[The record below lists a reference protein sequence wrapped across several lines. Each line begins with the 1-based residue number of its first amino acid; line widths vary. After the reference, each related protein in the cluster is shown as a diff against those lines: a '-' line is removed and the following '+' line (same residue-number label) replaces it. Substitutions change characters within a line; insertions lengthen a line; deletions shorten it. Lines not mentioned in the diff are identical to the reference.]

1 MPNISTVTEF
11 LLLGFSEVRELQL
24 VHAVLFLLVYLA
36 ALTGNLLIVAVTA
49 LDWRLHTPMYFFLR
63 NLSVLDLCYI
73 SVTVP
78 KSIHNSLTDRSSI
91 SFLGCAAQLF
101 SVVLFAASEVF
112 ILTAMS
118 YDRYAANCL
127 PLRYEVVM
135 NGRACGTMA
144 AASWL
149 TGGLLAV
156 MCSAAT
162 FSLSFCGSNIVPQF
176 FCDIP
181 SLLKIS
187 CSTDHVAVDVSV
199 TAGAVLGFPG
209 FILVIFSYVRIFRA
223 VLRMPAAEG
232 RAKAFSTCLP
242 HLAVVTIFISAAAF
256 VYLKPSSESSS
267 IVDLLVSVFY
277 SVVPP
282 VLNPLIYSL
291 RNRDVKAAMDRILKG
306 YEVIMNGQA
315 CGTMAAA
322 SWLTGGL
329 LAAMRSAGTF
339 SLSFCGFNIVP
350 QFFSTVFV
358 YLKPPSDSY
367 SITDLLASMFY
378 SMISCSKDHV
388 AIDVT
393 VAAGVVLGVT
403 CYILIV
409 VSLKPPSDSFSIM
422 DLLMSVFY
430 SMISCSEDHVVS
442 DVSITGGSVL
452 VVVSLVFIV
461 VSYDHVV
468 IDVTVLCGVALVV
481 IFLVSIIVSESPR
494 K

>member
-24 VHAVLFLLVYLA
+24 VHAALFLLVYLA

-49 LDWRLHTPMYFFLR
+49 LDRRLHTPMYFFLR

-91 SFLGCAAQLF
+91 SFLGCAIQLF

-118 YDRYAANCL
+118 YDRYAAICL

-135 NGRACGTMA
+135 NGRACGRMA

-181 SLLKIS
+181 SLLKIF

-209 FILVIFSYVRIFRA
+209 FILVIFSYVCIFRA

-291 RNRDVKAAMDRILKG
+291 RNRDMKAAMDRILKG
-306 YEVIMNGQA
+306 PSCHYCQGPGPTRWKMLLLTGMSYDRYAAICLPRRYEVIRNGQA
-315 CGTMAAA
+315 
-322 SWLTGGL
+322 
-329 LAAMRSAGTF
+329 
-339 SLSFCGFNIVP
+339 
-350 QFFSTVFV
+350 STLFV

-378 SMISCSKDHV
+378 SMTFLSSPPVTRTDEMDYEAVMNRGAYGKTAAVSWLTSGLFAISCSKDHV

-409 VSLKPPSDSFSIM
+409 VSTDGM
-422 DLLMSVFY
+422 
-430 SMISCSEDHVVS
+430 E
-442 DVSITGGSVL
+442 
-452 VVVSLVFIV
+452 
-461 VSYDHVV
+461 
-468 IDVTVLCGVALVV
+468 
-481 IFLVSIIVSESPR
+481 
-494 K
+494 